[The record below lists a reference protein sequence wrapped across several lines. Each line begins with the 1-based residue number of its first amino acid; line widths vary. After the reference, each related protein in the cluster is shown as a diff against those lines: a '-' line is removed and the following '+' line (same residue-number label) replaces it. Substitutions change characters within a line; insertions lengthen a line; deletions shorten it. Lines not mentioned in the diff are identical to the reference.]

1 MFRHSEAVYVKCR
14 YYEKFFTD
22 TEVFTLVT
30 FIVIYQLSKVDAFHV
45 EYQVTIFR
53 DFLSADTIIYHYQV
67 TITDIKVFT
76 LAKFIVIYQLS
87 KVDAFHVEY

>member
-1 MFRHSEAVYVKCR
+1 MFRHLEAVYVKCR

-30 FIVIYQLSKVDAFHV
+30 IIVIYHLSKNLSKVDAFHV

-53 DFLSADTIIYHYQV
+53 DFLSADIITYHYQV
-67 TITDIKVFT
+67 DGHH
-76 LAKFIVIYQLS
+76 Y
-87 KVDAFHVEY
+87 